1 MRLHENKHVS
11 FFLCVL
17 YIILFAGAGY
27 LFFKTLFPLLLPL
40 LVAYVLAQVIS
51 RPLDWLGEKTPVPR
65 KALALAL
72 TLLCVTAAGGAVGFV
87 LYRIVYEVSQ
97 LLYNLPGFLESLPE
111 KLSGVQA
118 LLSRLAGRL
127 PGFMADAPLFD
138 VQSWLSSLSL
148 PQVDIGALWAKLS
161 QMMASFPGALFTVI
175 FVFVSTYFMAS
186 ERVAINAFLHRQ
198 MSAKVIV
205 AVERTRLFLHE
216 SLFKWLK
223 AQGILIGITFLQ
235 LLAGFL
241 LMRQPYALVLAIVIA
256 AVDALPILGTGT
268 VLIPWAAV
276 CLLTGDVRQG
286 VSLAVLFAVLI
297 AVRNVIEPRI
307 VGGQLGLN
315 PFVALLCL
323 YFGFRLAGVGG
334 MFALPVLMLVLLKLH
349 EWEYIK
355 IWK

>member
-27 LFFKTLFPLLLPL
+27 LFFRHLFPLLLPL
-40 LVAYVLAQVIS
+40 LAAYVLAQIIS
-51 RPLDWLGEKTPVPR
+51 RPLDWLSEKTPVPR
-65 KALALAL
+65 KALALVL
-72 TLLCVTAAGGAVGFV
+72 TLLCVTTAGALVGFV
-87 LYRIVYEVSQ
+87 LYRAVVEISQ
-97 LLYNLPGFLESLPE
+97 LAYSLPGFLEGLPE

-118 LLSRLAGRL
+118 FLSRLAARL
-127 PGFMADAPLFD
+127 PGFMSDAPLFD
-138 VQSWLSSLSL
+138 VRSWLSSLSL
-148 PQVDIGALWAKLS
+148 PQIDVGVLWARLS
-161 QMMASFPGALFTVI
+161 QMMSSFPGAMFTVI
-175 FVFVSTYFMAS
+175 FIFVSTYFLAC

-198 MSAKVIV
+198 MSARAII

-223 AQGILIGITFLQ
+223 AQGILISITFLQ

-241 LMRQPYALVLAIVIA
+241 LMRQPYALVLAFVIA

-268 VLIPWAAV
+268 VLVPWAAV

-297 AVRNVIEPRI
+297 AVRNVVEPRI
-307 VGGQLGLN
+307 VGGQLGLD

-334 MFALPVLMLVLLKLH
+334 MFALPVLMLILLKLH